1 MSNKIR
7 VSQSGSGA
15 PTSVT
20 PDFIGEF
27 YLNETNGDVYKAFGT
42 SSGNWY
48 KIPVLDA
55 SGNLS
60 ATNLSGTNTGDQT
73 NVNGSSGSCTGN
85 AATAT
90 KLAATK
96 NINGVAFDGSAD
108 ITIAT
113 GAIPVTSIA
122 VSTTAAVNNAYV
134 ITGGTTI
141 VTLPAVCAVGDKVI
155 VTNQGNL
162 VPTSAKIV
170 PATGDTIGRVTYGY
184 NDVDSTGYIAL
195 QKYSTIELVCVVANT
210 TWLMLSG
217 SGGYSVKYNSTAT
230 SEYSDITRGIGYNVV
245 KPLTLAVDTTLD
257 GSNTSSSGITVI
269 KANKGTLL
277 VLTLSGSDSYA
288 GQIVKVIGVGA
299 GGWKIAQGAT
309 SCQIF
314 FGSKATTSGT
324 GGYLQSTEAHNCIE
338 LYCNEC
344 DGMSSQWT
352 VISSVG
358 NITIV

>member
-1 MSNKIR
+1 MSDKLR
-7 VSQSGSGA
+7 VSKSGTGA

-20 PDFIGEF
+20 PNFIGQF

-55 SGNLS
+55 SGNIS

-73 NVNGSSGSCTGN
+73 NVSGSSGSCTGN

-108 ITIAT
+108 ITIPT
-113 GAIPVTSIA
+113 GTLPVTSINT
-122 VSTTAAVNNAYV
+122 STSAAVNNAYV
-134 ITGGTTI
+134 ITGGTTV

-155 VTNQGNL
+155 VINQANAN
-162 VPTSAKIV
+162 PTAAKVV
-170 PATGDTIGRVTYGY
+170 PASGDTIARVTYGFA
-184 NDVDSTGYIAL
+184 NVDSTGYIGLMRYA
-195 QKYSTIELVCVVANT
+195 SIELTCIVANSEWT
-210 TWLMLSG
+210 ITGGG
-217 SGGYSVKYNSTAT
+217 SSYSVKPTSTSSIET
-230 SEYSDITRGIGYNVV
+230 SDITRGIGYNAV
-245 KPLTLAVDTTLD
+245 KPLILAVDTTLD
-257 GSNTSSSGITVI
+257 SSNTSSSGITVI
-269 KANKGTLL
+269 KANKETLL
-277 VLTLSGSDSYA
+277 VLTLSESGSEA
-288 GQIVKVIGVGA
+288 GQIIKVVGVGA
-299 GGWKIAQGAT
+299 GGWKIAQPAAD
-309 SCQIF
+309 CQIF
-314 FGSKATTSGT
+314 FGSKATTPGT

-338 LYCNEC
+338 LYCNAC
-344 DGMSSQWT
+344 NGISSQWT